1 MDIVMAVLLLATG
14 IGAGFLLGRSGAGR
28 LGAERDAAMRERDA
42 ERADRTRL
50 DERASAAE
58 AESAGLRAALA
69 HERTAAVDKLAMLEQ
84 TQAQLREAFGSLS
97 AEALARNN
105 AAFVEMAGAHLK
117 QASTEA
123 SGDLARRQQAIDEL
137 VSPLR
142 DSLTKVESQLQQVER
157 ARIAAY
163 SGLQEQVRAMS
174 QSSDQLK
181 IETAQ
186 LVTALR
192 APQVRGRWG
201 EMQLRRVVE
210 SAGMVEH
217 CDFSEQVS
225 VGTVDGGLRPD
236 LVVRLAGGKNVVVDS
251 KVAFNGYLEAMEARD
266 EHTRTDRLRAH
277 ARHLRTHIDQLAAK
291 SYWQHFD
298 PTPEFVVLFVP
309 ADAFLNAAL
318 EQDPTL
324 LEHAFERNVVI
335 ATPATLV
342 ALLRTIAYTWRQE
355 SLAENAQQVCQLG
368 RELHGR
374 LATMGGHMSRLGGQ
388 LESAVK
394 HYNATVV
401 SLEGRVLV
409 TARKMTDL
417 KIADDELRAPDQIEL
432 VARQLQAPE
441 LLASASDALVAL
453 PEPLRSGDYLPGS
466 AAVR

>member
-1 MDIVMAVLLLATG
+1 MDIVLAVLLLAIG
-14 IGAGFLLGRSGAGR
+14 LGAGFLLGRSGAGR
-28 LGAERDAAMRERDA
+28 VGAERDAALRERDA
-42 ERADRTRL
+42 ERSERVRVDDRA
-50 DERASAAE
+50 RATE
-58 AESAGLRAALA
+58 TEMAGLRVALE
-69 HERTAAVDKLAMLEQ
+69 HERAAAGDKLAMLEQ

-105 AAFVEMAGAHLK
+105 KAFVEMAGAHLK

-181 IETAQ
+181 METAQ

-217 CDFSEQVS
+217 CDFTEQVS
-225 VGTVDGGLRPD
+225 VDTVDGGLRPD
-236 LVVRLAGGKNVVVDS
+236 LLVRLAGGKNVVVDS
-251 KVAFNGYLEAMEARD
+251 KVAFSGYLEAMEARD
-266 EHTRTDRLRAH
+266 DSVRAERLRAH

-309 ADAFLNAAL
+309 ADTFLNAAL

-335 ATPATLV
+335 ATPATLI

-355 SLAENAQQVCQLG
+355 ALAENAAKVCQLG

-374 LATMGGHMSRLGGQ
+374 LATMGVHMSKLGGQ

-417 KIADDELRAPDQIEL
+417 KVADDDLRAPDQIEL
-432 VARQLQAPE
+432 VTRQLQAPE
-441 LLASASDALVAL
+441 LLASASDALIAL
-453 PEPLRSGDYLPGS
+453 PDPAPAGDYRPGS
-466 AAVR
+466 AVAR